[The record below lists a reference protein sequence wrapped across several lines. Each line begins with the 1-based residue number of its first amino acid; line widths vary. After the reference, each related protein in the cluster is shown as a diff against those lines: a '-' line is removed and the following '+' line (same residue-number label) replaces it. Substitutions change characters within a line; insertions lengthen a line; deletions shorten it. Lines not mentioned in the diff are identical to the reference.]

1 MYFAGLPADVVT
13 NLTPHSA
20 TKSTMDS
27 SCKNKIGK
35 FTPKGFLVS
44 SDIFFISVLQISTSP
59 EEVSITPNPPALETE
74 DASLLLAIHPI
85 GACIIGYFDPKC
97 LVTLFIFISYLN

>member
-1 MYFAGLPADVVT
+1 M
-13 NLTPHSA
+13 
-20 TKSTMDS
+20 
-27 SCKNKIGK
+27 GK